1 MLRATDIQQP
11 VDHERDDRARS
22 IYHRKVNKQIVL
34 LALIHMAT
42 EDQQPRAALAYE
54 VIVGAAG
61 KIELSGP
68 FFIGEPLTVIVIRDV
83 PRDVDHLVAAASST
97 LDFWDNPL
105 DDDDWNEYS
114 ATPRPKAGDEM

>member
-1 MLRATDIQQP
+1 
-11 VDHERDDRARS
+11 
-22 IYHRKVNKQIVL
+22 
-34 LALIHMAT
+34 MAT

-68 FFIGEPLTVIVIRDV
+68 FVIGEPLTVIVIRDV

-97 LDFWDNPL
+97 LGFWDNPF
-105 DDDDWNEYS
+105 DDDDWNDQPS
-114 ATPRPKAGDEM
+114 SLRPTVNDDT

>member
-1 MLRATDIQQP
+1 M
-11 VDHERDDRARS
+11 
-22 IYHRKVNKQIVL
+22 NKQIVL

-68 FFIGEPLTVIVIRDV
+68 FVIGEPLTVIVIRDV